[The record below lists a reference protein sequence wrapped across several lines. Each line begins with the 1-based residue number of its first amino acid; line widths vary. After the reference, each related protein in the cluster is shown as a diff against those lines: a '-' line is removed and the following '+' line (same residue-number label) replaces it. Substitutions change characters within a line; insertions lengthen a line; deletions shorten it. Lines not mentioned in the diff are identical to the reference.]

1 MNLNFSSKILLFA
14 FTLIANT
21 LAAQTS
27 DDPRLCWYE
36 PKGAT
41 QDDEITVYY
50 NATRGNAELKGYTGD
65 VYCHIGVL
73 TLESTSPADW
83 KHSSGW
89 CDNDAKYK
97 LTRSASDPDIYT
109 LRLTPK
115 SYFDMN
121 DGEKATALVFVMR
134 NSDASKTG
142 RNADKSDIIVPLSR
156 DNSTLGKYISHS
168 YDAEALTVKAEN
180 GTLIIT
186 PYNKYVFKVFTQA
199 KEDNTG
205 ERTSITVSARPD
217 CGFSIE
223 EDNDCLYIKTGEA
236 TVRMSKDNCGLAFLD
251 KDGNVRLEENGG
263 LDNSS
268 VPRRALFAGM
278 GDVAFYGAG
287 YNGQATNLEGRSL
300 VMNNTQTG
308 GWDNK
313 WSAPHNICVPF
324 TVSTS
329 GYGILFDDHYRN
341 ATLQPSAAGTSY
353 QSGSL
358 NPISYYYIGGD
369 GTMESVLEN
378 YTFLTGR
385 QELPPY
391 WALGYITSRYGY
403 RTRQEAEGVISSIKA
418 AGLPIDAI
426 VFDLYWQGAENSG
439 MGNLDWYKANW
450 NNPQEMLSN
459 FNQQGVKTI
468 CITEPFFTSNTVNY
482 EPLRQKGYF
491 ADEDVADMGWLGA
504 NKVGLIDA
512 TNPEAMDWMWQF
524 YKARTEEGVG
534 GWWLDLGEP
543 ERHDGDSHHKG
554 GTVEQVHNEF
564 GNLWI
569 ERVYRGLKED
579 FPNVRPFLMP
589 RAGTS
594 GMQRYSVFPW
604 TGDIKRSWAGLQ
616 AQVPALVSAG
626 MSGIGYMGSDVGGF
640 SVENNYTDPSLYL
653 RWIEM
658 AVFSPMMRTHS
669 TYLPE
674 PYNDCYASVLSDV
687 RDYINMRYSYLPYTY
702 TLAYENATK
711 GTPLARPVNFYD
723 TDNSTLCNSIDEY
736 LWGRD
741 ILVAPVL
748 DNSSSREITFPSGKW
763 VDLNDLTKT
772 YNGGTTTDYSAPL
785 ETLPHFGRKGSFI
798 ARFSQPTFTNTNG
811 IDNSRLSVTYLM
823 DDNNQTVTSMFFD
836 DDHQSTTSLT
846 DGAYIITRFEGSGS
860 ASGHTIS
867 VTNEGQ
873 GYAGMPSSRVYTF
886 TVPGYTNNINHVEQN
901 VAAQTS
907 SLAKVSSKAEFD
919 AADKGVY
926 YLSPD
931 NTLYLKAE
939 VRSDDR
945 QTSLLIASSAT
956 GIEDISNNNS
966 ALTLEYSPA
975 TSLFSYAIP
984 GSWSDGTLSIYNVSG
999 TQTAHFTGL
1008 TADGTIHQVDST
1020 DGLSKGIYIAN
1031 ISATDTKGA
1040 RAERNI
1046 KIVIQ

>member
-1 MNLNFSSKILLFA
+1 
-14 FTLIANT
+14 
-21 LAAQTS
+21 
-27 DDPRLCWYE
+27 
-36 PKGAT
+36 
-41 QDDEITVYY
+41 
-50 NATRGNAELKGYTGD
+50 
-65 VYCHIGVL
+65 
-73 TLESTSPADW
+73 
-83 KHSSGW
+83 
-89 CDNDAKYK
+89 
-97 LTRSASDPDIYT
+97 
-109 LRLTPK
+109 
-115 SYFDMN
+115 
-121 DGEKATALVFVMR
+121 
-134 NSDASKTG
+134 
-142 RNADKSDIIVPLSR
+142 
-156 DNSTLGKYISHS
+156 
-168 YDAEALTVKAEN
+168 
-180 GTLIIT
+180 
-186 PYNKYVFKVFTQA
+186 
-199 KEDNTG
+199 
-205 ERTSITVSARPD
+205 
-217 CGFSIE
+217 
-223 EDNDCLYIKTGEA
+223 
-236 TVRMSKDNCGLAFLD
+236 
-251 KDGNVRLEENGG
+251 
-263 LDNSS
+263 
-268 VPRRALFAGM
+268 
-278 GDVAFYGAG
+278 
-287 YNGQATNLEGRSL
+287 
-300 VMNNTQTG
+300 
-308 GWDNK
+308 
-313 WSAPHNICVPF
+313 
-324 TVSTS
+324 
-329 GYGILFDDHYRN
+329 
-341 ATLQPSAAGTSY
+341 
-353 QSGSL
+353 
-358 NPISYYYIGGD
+358 
-369 GTMESVLEN
+369 
-378 YTFLTGR
+378 
-385 QELPPY
+385 
-391 WALGYITSRYGY
+391 
-403 RTRQEAEGVISSIKA
+403 
-418 AGLPIDAI
+418 
-426 VFDLYWQGAENSG
+426 
-439 MGNLDWYKANW
+439 
-450 NNPQEMLSN
+450 
-459 FNQQGVKTI
+459 
-468 CITEPFFTSNTVNY
+468 VNY

-640 SVENNYTDPSLYL
+640 SVDNKYTDPSLYL

-674 PYNDCYASVLSDV
+674 PYNNCYASVLNDV
-687 RDYINMRYSYLPYTY
+687 RNYINMRYSYLPYTY

-711 GTPLARPVNFYD
+711 GTPLARPANFYD
-723 TDNSTLCNSIDEY
+723 TDNSTLRNSIDEY

-748 DNSSSREITFPSGKW
+748 DNSSSRKITFPSGKW

-772 YNGGTTTDYSAPL
+772 YNGGTTIDYSAPL

-798 ARFSQPTFTNTNG
+798 ARFSQPTFTNTNE

-846 DGAYIITRFEGSGS
+846 DGAYTITRFEGSGS

-956 GIEDISNNNS
+956 GIEDISNSNS

-1008 TADGTIHQVDST
+1008 TADGTIHQVPST